1 MQHFLFLTK
10 CFTYFVHKLL
20 RQIAHWVILLNLLW
34 VLWQKSSANQKL
46 QKEEEIRKEVK
57 AVEDLGKPE
66 KKSGSKEEIETV
78 TALMGQVSLR
88 FSGDEKLLELFGKVN
103 GLCWWSDLHVLI
115 SQLPDGGQ
123 TFWIQTRLS
132 RCQ

>member
-1 MQHFLFLTK
+1 MEHFLFLTK
-10 CFTYFVHKLL
+10 CFTFFVHKLL

-78 TALMGQVSLR
+78 TALMG
-88 FSGDEKLLELFGKVN
+88 
-103 GLCWWSDLHVLI
+103 
-115 SQLPDGGQ
+115 
-123 TFWIQTRLS
+123 
-132 RCQ
+132 

>member
-1 MQHFLFLTK
+1 MF
-10 CFTYFVHKLL
+10 YILL

-57 AVEDLGKPE
+57 AVEDLGKLE

-78 TALMGQVSLR
+78 TALMG
-88 FSGDEKLLELFGKVN
+88 
-103 GLCWWSDLHVLI
+103 
-115 SQLPDGGQ
+115 
-123 TFWIQTRLS
+123 
-132 RCQ
+132 

>member
-1 MQHFLFLTK
+1 MF
-10 CFTYFVHKLL
+10 YILL

-78 TALMGQVSLR
+78 TALMG
-88 FSGDEKLLELFGKVN
+88 
-103 GLCWWSDLHVLI
+103 
-115 SQLPDGGQ
+115 
-123 TFWIQTRLS
+123 
-132 RCQ
+132 